1 MSIEIEVK
9 INREEM
15 KRWQKTEEE
24 TIANNGSSADDNLS
38 MNPSSIANNSRD
50 GQIQNLTSDES
61 ERVK

>member
-1 MSIEIEVK
+1 MPIEIEVK

-24 TIANNGSSADDNLS
+24 TIANNGSSADDNSS